1 YNNLVYWNYEVIIQN
16 KESLIMRIC
25 HPHGVQGRRPVNRK
39 KDIKRN
45 KELSDLQR
53 FLKQKPA
60 K

>member
-1 YNNLVYWNYEVIIQN
+1 
-16 KESLIMRIC
+16 MRIC